1 MKSMKLWLVVAL
13 IGMTATWSCTDN
25 SVSLDTSQQQA
36 VVDSLIEVHAVALRD
51 SVEQSCKSRM
61 DGEVAAKADS
71 VFKVS
76 QKK

>member
-13 IGMTATWSCTDN
+13 VGMTAMSSCTDN

-36 VVDSLIEVHAVALRD
+36 VVDSLIESASVALRD

-61 DGEVAAKADS
+61 DGEVVAKADS
-71 VFKVS
+71 VFKAS
-76 QKK
+76 KK